1 MNTNL
6 QGQIVPASAA
16 AEQAVLSGAVLRAA
30 SILDLSQKTLA
41 EILGTSPAQM
51 TRLAQGKAQLNPA
64 DKTGELALLFVRI
77 FRSLDAI
84 TGSDDTASR
93 SWLQAENLDLR
104 GVPLDLIKTVQGLVH
119 VCAYLDSAR
128 ARH

>member
-1 MNTNL
+1 MNKVIELT
-6 QGQIVPASAA
+6 AA
-16 AEQAVLSGAVLRAA
+16 AKASETAVLSGAVLRAA
-30 SILDLSQKTLA
+30 SILDLPQKTLA

-51 TRLAQGKAQLNPA
+51 TRLAQGKAQLDPA
-64 DKTGELALLFVRI
+64 DKTGELALLFVRV

-93 SWLQAENLDLR
+93 SWLRAENLDLR
-104 GVPLDLIKTVQGLVH
+104 GVPLELMKSVQGLVH